1 MRAFLRAVAL
11 LAALVPGATEAADLA
26 GIVRDGAG
34 APVADAVLYAVPRAA
49 PLPPI
54 ATPTPPPTAID
65 QVNSQFPFIKPI
77 RRGSSVVFR
86 NADTYGHTVY
96 SVSQTKVFN
105 IPLSRD
111 VVSAPVVFDTAGVV
125 GVGCSIHDY
134 MLAYI
139 LVLDTPYFAVTNA
152 TGTAVLHNLPAD
164 THDVFV
170 WHPGMAGAAQP
181 QPVAVTEGAIANAE
195 FRLALKLD
203 GLWRIDRN
211 NPVGRHL
218 TP

>member
-1 MRAFLRAVAL
+1 MRAILPIAAV
-11 LAALVPGATEAADLA
+11 LAVLATGAAEAADVA
-26 GIVRDGAG
+26 GIVRDGNG
-34 APVADAVLYAVPRAA
+34 APVADAVIYAVPRNRPVPA
-49 PLPPI
+49 LP
-54 ATPTPPPTAID
+54 AQGVPPTAID
-65 QVNSQFPFIKPI
+65 QVNSQFPFITPV
-77 RRGSSVVFR
+77 RRGSAVVFR

-125 GVGCSIHDY
+125 VVGCSIHDY

-139 LVLDTPYFAVTNA
+139 LVLDTPYYAVTNA
-152 TGTAVLHNLPAD
+152 TGTAILNNLPAD

-170 WHPGMAGAAQP
+170 WHPGMAGTAT
-181 QPVAVTEGAIANAE
+181 PVPLVVTDGAIANAE
-195 FRLALKLD
+195 FRVPLKLD

-211 NPVGRHL
+211 NPVGRHIA
-218 TP
+218 P